1 VYLNRIGENAK
12 FELAGDRLGAI
23 LGVGVRDD
31 VAKLAAGS
39 IYSARKRWPVNRAR
53 HAAARER
60 RRTLA
65 QRLGVQHR
73 GNCSGDQRRARVSHG
88 DAVDRQRHA
97 AGNDEGL
104 TVVRTLIQGW

>member
-12 FELAGDRLGAI
+12 FELVGDRLGAI
-23 LGVGVRDD
+23 LCVGVRDD

-39 IYSARKRWPVNRAR
+39 IYSARKKWPVNRAIR
-53 HAAARER
+53 AAARER

-65 QRLGVQHR
+65 QRLGVQRR
-73 GNCSGDQRRARVSHG
+73 GNCSGDQWRARVSHG

-97 AGNDEGL
+97 AGNGEGL
-104 TVVRTLIQGW
+104 TAVRTLIQGR